1 MMPPQKDNTCCIV
14 GTIFGIIGGIAL
26 IVILLW
32 QCGFIF
38 TADEGHLAKTIKSS
52 KTVEARLLEQKIRAD
67 PDRSSGG
74 KVIDWKKAHD
84 MGLRTGIS
92 HKFKGDEKKD
102 SYIKPDEPGWK
113 EKYQPA
119 TLKKGAFVFK
129 VADLAAGDT
138 SAPMIIERKDGKP
151 NPDGDDR
158 TGGKKFW
165 YCQYP
170 NRTEKFFIAD
180 MIKVDPVAEKK
191 FKEQV
196 LANTGAGYDHGW
208 KF

>member
-1 MMPPQKDNTCCIV
+1 M
-14 GTIFGIIGGIAL
+14 
-26 IVILLW
+26 
-32 QCGFIF
+32 GFN
-38 TADEGHLAKTIKSS
+38 
-52 KTVEARLLEQKIRAD
+52 
-67 PDRSSGG
+67 
-74 KVIDWKKAHD
+74 
-84 MGLRTGIS
+84 
-92 HKFKGDEKKD
+92 GDEKKD

-113 EKYQPA
+113 KKYQPA

-138 SAPMIIERKDGKP
+138 SAPMIIKRKDGLP
-151 NPDGDDR
+151 NPDGKDQ
-158 TGGKKFW
+158 TGKKFW
-165 YCQYP
+165 YCQSP
-170 NRTEKFFIAD
+170 NTTEKFFIAD